1 MLCAA
6 REWALKKQKNKALRR
21 NFVEKEGID
30 LHQISKSL
38 HFVDYLLLLNITTH
52 TITS

>member
-1 MLCAA
+1 MSFEEA
-6 REWALKKQKNKALRR
+6 KKKALRR